1 MQWAYDL
8 GLGLSSII
16 VSIVA
21 YFMGRKAAIKDF
33 EIKVRDQVS
42 TMYVQKQKDMAAI
55 GNKYSGA
62 RNRLRKIR
70 SDTGK

>member
-55 GNKYSGA
+55 SNKYSGA
-62 RNRLRKIR
+62 RDKLRKIR
-70 SDTGK
+70 ADTGK